1 MEIAICE
8 ATSCRREAL
17 TVAVVALDGD
27 VLVPVDSRKGIP
39 GQLETIAN
47 VAGHLGAL
55 VKNGHR
61 LVITHGNA
69 SQVGYMLL
77 RGEVA
82 RHVIHSLPLDICG
95 ADTQGATG
103 YMLQQALCNWFS
115 RHGLDQEVAT
125 LVTQVVVG
133 EPAPPGAPCTKG
145 IGPFF
150 DWERAQALINNHKW
164 EFDMVPGHGYQRIV
178 PCLTPKK
185 IVEARSIRNLFDN
198 GAVVICAGGG
208 GIPVRALTPPYPPL
222 SGGAGGDLVGIEAVV
237 DKAYTAELLAE
248 VVQAKTIL
256 FVSPWERIV
265 ETFHL
270 SLVDKLH
277 RIDLSNLDTLIEQ
290 SSNMEDTMRHK
301 LIISR
306 HFLLEDGRSVFFL
319 PPDQLGAVPHDCSGV
334 LLQRSA
340 ISYQLKPDC

>member
-1 MEIAICE
+1 MHCGVTKVEIAICE

-115 RHGLDQEVAT
+115 RHGLDQEVTT

-208 GIPVRALTPPYPPL
+208 ASRCVPCPPL
-222 SGGAGGDLVGIEAVV
+222 PPPFQGGQRGVWLV
-237 DKAYTAELLAE
+237 L
-248 VVQAKTIL
+248 
-256 FVSPWERIV
+256 R
-265 ETFHL
+265 
-270 SLVDKLH
+270 
-277 RIDLSNLDTLIEQ
+277 
-290 SSNMEDTMRHK
+290 
-301 LIISR
+301 
-306 HFLLEDGRSVFFL
+306 RS
-319 PPDQLGAVPHDCSGV
+319 
-334 LLQRSA
+334 
-340 ISYQLKPDC
+340 

>member
-1 MEIAICE
+1 MEIAICDRK
-8 ATSCRREAL
+8 SL

-27 VLVPVDSRKGIP
+27 VLVPVDSKKGIP

-115 RHGLDQEVAT
+115 RQGLDQEVAT

-185 IVEARSIRNLFDN
+185 IVEARSIRYLFDN

-208 GIPVRALTPPYPPL
+208 GIPVLADE
-222 SGGAGGDLVGIEAVV
+222 GGVLVGIEAVV
-237 DKAYTAELLAE
+237 DKAYTAELLAQ
-248 VVQAKTIL
+248 VVQAKTII

-265 ETFHL
+265 KTFLL
-270 SLVDKLH
+270 SQFDKLH
-277 RIDLSNLDTLIEQ
+277 RINLVDLDMLIAQ
-290 SSNMEDTMRHK
+290 SSSIEDTMRHK

-306 HFLLEDGRSVFFL
+306 HFLLEDGRSVLFL

-334 LLQRSA
+334 LLKA
-340 ISYQLKPDC
+340 EGTAA